1 MGNHWTVL
9 ESWGNRCLDREEKER
24 ERKELIMD
32 SVVRAI
38 SVKSYDKLLNRT
50 DEKGKGDPIGKERK
64 ERSRFWLLV

>member
-1 MGNHWTVL
+1 
-9 ESWGNRCLDREEKER
+9 
-24 ERKELIMD
+24 MD